1 MSDGLSNI
9 LQIFLGKFSREML
22 QILANFSNFAGQRG
36 KGSKVQKFKSSR
48 VQEFKSLRIKEDEG
62 DYDD

>member
-22 QILANFSNFAGQRG
+22 QILVIFSNFAGERG
-36 KGSKVQKFKSSR
+36 KGSK
-48 VQEFKSLRIKEDEG
+48 VQEFKSLRIKENEG

>member
-9 LQIFLGKFSREML
+9 LQIFLGKFSWEML
-22 QILANFSNFAGQRG
+22 QILEECCKFAGERG
-36 KGSKVQKFKSSR
+36 KGSK

>member
-9 LQIFLGKFSREML
+9 LQIFLEKFSREML
-22 QILANFSNFAGQRG
+22 QILANFCIFAGERG
-36 KGSKVQKFKSSR
+36 KGSK
-48 VQEFKSLRIKEDEG
+48 VQEFKSLRIKENEG

>member
-9 LQIFLGKFSREML
+9 LQIFLRKFSWEML
-22 QILANFSNFAGQRG
+22 QILANFCIFAGERG
-36 KGSKVQKFKSSR
+36 KGSK
-48 VQEFKSLRIKEDEG
+48 VQEFKSLRIKENEG

>member
-22 QILANFSNFAGQRG
+22 QILANFCIFAGQKG
-36 KGSKVQKFKSSR
+36 KGSK
-48 VQEFKSLRIKEDEG
+48 VQEFKSLRIKENEG